1 MNYINLILVFILSY
15 LVGSIPFG
23 LIIVK
28 TFTGKDVREIGSG
41 RTGGTNAMRAAGLA
55 AGVLTALGDIL
66 KGLVSGWLAEV
77 LLPGEPLVKV
87 IAVLLAI
94 IGHNYSIFLI
104 KRNNAGKLALEGGA
118 GGATAFGGALA
129 LWPPI
134 WMFLLPLLML
144 VYLLVGFAS
153 VMTLSVGF
161 FSIIIFAVTA
171 SLGITPPVYT
181 LFGVGTLILTAIA
194 LRPNLKRL
202 KNGTERSVGLR
213 RYLEKKREAKNAS
226 QDAQEKKPSE

>member
-1 MNYINLILVFILSY
+1 MNSLNLIFVLVLSY

-28 TFTGKDVREIGSG
+28 TFTGKDVREVGSG
-41 RTGGTNAMRAAGLA
+41 RTGGTNAMRAAGLF

-94 IGHNYSIFLI
+94 VGHNYSIFLI
-104 KRNNAGKLALEGGA
+104 KRNNAGRLALEGGA
-118 GGATAFGGALA
+118 GGATAFGGAVA
-129 LWPPI
+129 LWSPI
-134 WMFLLPLLML
+134 WMFLLPSLAL
-144 VYLLVGFAS
+144 VYLLIGFAS
-153 VMTLSVGF
+153 IMTLSVGF
-161 FSIIIFAVTA
+161 FCIVIFAITA
-171 SLGITPPVYT
+171 SMGITPPVFILY
-181 LFGVGTLILTAIA
+181 GVGALILTLVA

-213 RYLEKKREAKNAS
+213 RYLEKKREAERAS
-226 QDAQEKKPSE
+226 QSEKKSSSSQ